1 MDDESGDR
9 VAPAPGDGARRRWP
23 VSGMLSSVLG
33 ILSSSRVAAQGDT
46 ATAGSGGYATAS
58 AGGGGVVVGDIN
70 SGGNTGNAVGVGD
83 TSGEVWVDGGDV
95 ANSTSVGIT
104 ADGGTAI
111 ADASG
116 GNYNM
121 AIGGGFVS

>member
-33 ILSSSRVAAQGDT
+33 ILSSSKVAAQGDI
-46 ATAGSGGYATAS
+46 ATAGGGGYATAS

-70 SGGNTGNAVGVGD
+70 SGGNTGNAIGVGN
-83 TSGEVWVDGGDV
+83 TSGSVWVDGGDV
-95 ANSTSVGIT
+95 ANSTSIGIT

-121 AIGGGFVS
+121 AFGS

>member
-9 VAPAPGDGARRRWP
+9 GAAAARDGARRRWP

-33 ILSSSRVAAQGDT
+33 ILSSSQVAAQGDT
-46 ATAGSGGYATAS
+46 VTAGSGGYATAS

-83 TSGEVWVDGGDV
+83 TSGSVWVDGGDV
-95 ANSTSVGIT
+95 SNSTSVGIT
-104 ADGGTAI
+104 ADGGTAV

-121 AIGGGFVS
+121 AIGGFVS

>member
-1 MDDESGDR
+1 MDDESRDR
-9 VAPAPGDGARRRWP
+9 VAPEPEDGARRRWR
-23 VSGMLSSVLG
+23 VSGMLSSVFG
-33 ILSSSRVAAQGDT
+33 ILSSSQVVAQGDT

-58 AGGGGVVVGDIN
+58 AGGGGVVLGDIN

-83 TSGEVWVDGGDV
+83 TSGSVWVDGGDV
-95 ANSTSVGIT
+95 SNSTSIGIT

>member
-1 MDDESGDR
+1 LSALFNSAFG
-9 VAPAPGDGARRRWP
+9 GLFSRRLASQ
-23 VSGMLSSVLG
+23 V
-33 ILSSSRVAAQGDT
+33 DT

-83 TSGEVWVDGGDV
+83 TSGEVWVDGGEV
-95 ANSTSVGIT
+95 SNSTSVGIT

-116 GNYNM
+116 GSYNV
-121 AIGGGFVS
+121 AFAS

>member
-1 MDDESGDR
+1 MDADR
-9 VAPAPGDGARRRWP
+9 FDQLARVWSIGATRRR
-23 VSGMLSSVLG
+23 VLGSVLG
-33 ILSSSRVAAQGDT
+33 AALAGLGTRRLAAQS
-46 ATAGSGGYATAS
+46 TAGSGGYATAS

-83 TSGEVWVDGGDV
+83 TSGSVWVDGGDV
-95 ANSTSVGIT
+95 SNSTSVGIT

-121 AIGGGFVS
+121 AFGGGFAS

>member
-1 MDDESGDR
+1 MDDESGGR
-9 VAPAPGDGARRRWP
+9 VAPAPGDRARRRWP
-23 VSGMLSSVLG
+23 LSGMLSGVLG

-58 AGGGGVVVGDIN
+58 AGGGSVVVGDIN
-70 SGGNTGNAVGVGD
+70 SGGNTGNAVGVGY
-83 TSGEVWVDGGDV
+83 TTGSVWVDGGNV
-95 ANSTSVGIT
+95 ANSTTVGIT

-121 AIGGGFVS
+121 AVTGGFFS